1 MSDWIVRTY
10 DDNDKEVT
18 SFTIENRTEREAE
31 REAMSSP
38 EVQAAVQEEDSDM
51 GGWTMTKK
59 EDEDE

>member
-1 MSDWIVRTY
+1 MSNWIVRTY
-10 DDNDKEVT
+10 DRDDNEIA
-18 SFTIENRTEREAE
+18 SFTIENRTERQAE

-59 EDEDE
+59 EDER